1 MCIRDSS
8 FVLSV
13 VGLVSFPSIVFRGRL
28 LAVPAIILILFS
40 LFAGS
45 GQIGLEALS
54 RGAAYACL
62 LYTSTGK
69 QNTEKENG

>member
-1 MCIRDSS
+1 MTLKRVS

-40 LFAGS
+40 L
-45 GQIGLEALS
+45 L
-54 RGAAYACL
+54 
-62 LYTSTGK
+62 
-69 QNTEKENG
+69 